1 MENGIEPE
9 KELDRR
15 TRDWRLGREERVA
28 GIGPK
33 KLLSERSRW
42 TSWVRPQ
49 VKWVTLGKEQ
59 GSEVKFQEAKQEK
72 DGIVVGLIEALKAWR
87 AAMSEGRVRD
97 WDRMREERQRWRRR
111 KERVDMAGR
120 GVVNL

>member
-1 MENGIEPE
+1 M
-9 KELDRR
+9 
-15 TRDWRLGREERVA
+15 
-28 GIGPK
+28 
-33 KLLSERSRW
+33 
-42 TSWVRPQ
+42 
-49 VKWVTLGKEQ
+49 KWVTLGKEQ

-72 DGIVVGLIEALKAWR
+72 DGIVVGLIEALKACR